1 MLVISGH
8 GHITGKMAIL
18 ALRLAE
24 MPDMQT
30 GHMAISRLTLGPSS
44 PQILPTLP

>member
-18 ALRLAE
+18 ASRLAD
-24 MPDMQT
+24 MPDM
-30 GHMAISRLTLGPSS
+30 HMAISRPTLGLSS
-44 PQILPTLP
+44 PQILPTSL